1 MTIRDYAFEGLP
13 MPCPVIDA
21 HTHMSEDYASGW
33 HQKPDKI
40 TLESVISDYDRLGVN
55 ACVTAPHPI
64 VQGRATYANELALE
78 AAEKYPDRIY
88 CYISV
93 TPSEGMD
100 AVKRAVSLYTRNPHF
115 VGFKFL
121 GGYNGHYL
129 EKEYQY
135 ALGAANEAKC
145 PVLCH
150 KWGDSPMLTDFI
162 TNLKNFPDVK
172 MICAHLGG
180 GNRGE
185 TLRAAEVVN
194 AYENFYLETCG
205 SLYTTTDIQEVVG
218 LVGAKKIIFGTDV
231 LNLDPRYDFGRVAF
245 SPISDEDKKDIF
257 AGNYLRLLETSQ
269 MGKIKI

>member
-21 HTHMSEDYASGW
+21 HTHMTEDYASGW

-40 TLESVISDYDRLGVN
+40 TLESVIADYDRLGVN

-64 VQGRATYANELALE
+64 VQGRGEFANQLASE
-78 AAEKYPDRIY
+78 AAEKYPGRIY
-88 CYISV
+88 GYISV

-100 AVKRAVSLYTRNPHF
+100 AVKRSLSKYLADPHF

-121 GGYNGHYL
+121 GGYNGNYL

-135 ALGAANEAKC
+135 ALAAANEAEC

-150 KWGDSPMLTDFI
+150 KWGDSPALSEFEE
-162 TNLKNFPDVK
+162 NLKRFPKVK
-172 MICAHLGG
+172 LICAHLGG
-180 GNRGE
+180 GDRNQ

-205 SLYTTTDIQEVVG
+205 SLYTTTDIEEVVR
-218 LVGAKKIIFGTDV
+218 LIGAKKIIFGTDV

-245 SPISDEDKKDIF
+245 SPISDDEKRDIF

-269 MGKIKI
+269 MGKINI